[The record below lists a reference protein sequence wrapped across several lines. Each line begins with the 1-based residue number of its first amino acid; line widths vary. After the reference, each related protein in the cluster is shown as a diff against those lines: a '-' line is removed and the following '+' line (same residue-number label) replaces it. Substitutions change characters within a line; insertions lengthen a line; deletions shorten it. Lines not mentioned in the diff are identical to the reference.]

1 MAEFG
6 GTGTLRAGAG
16 LTGMDATE
24 VLPRSGAGAG
34 AGLPDLTETELLPRA
49 VRRAGLPEV
58 TETEVLP
65 RAGAGAGAG
74 LPEVTETEV
83 LPRAAR
89 HAGRP
94 GVTEAESFLK
104 AGADVRLPGVG
115 RIGFPPGAAGRA
127 GLSDAA
133 GAQGIPAQRGG
144 AARRDA
150 WHGSADTE
158 HAHDP
163 HEVTVQLD
171 STGWRLGAGPG
182 QRGEPGGRDGSEGP
196 VFVDESGRRGRR
208 LRRIGIAIGVACAAY
223 AAVIVATLL
232 SGSSAAP
239 WLPVPREQED
249 APASEVDSSPL
260 PSRSAQPSVSGSPAP
275 GVTAS
280 ASDATTPSPG
290 LSTGAPDASASP
302 RRPGT
307 SADPGPSATR
317 TAGNPGSGVTRPS
330 LRPSV
335 PVSIPPAAS
344 PPAGGNPSPDP
355 SPSPD
360 GGSTGP
366 GTGSVAHGP
375 GTPMP
380 VAEGRRTPMPVAED
394 AAGSSSP
401 FRSPEYVL

>member
-6 GTGTLRAGAG
+6 GTETLRAGAA

-24 VLPRSGAGAG
+24 VLPRAGAGAG

-49 VRRAGLPEV
+49 ARRPGLPEV
-58 TETEVLP
+58 TGTEVLP
-65 RAGAGAGAG
+65 R
-74 LPEVTETEV
+74 T
-83 LPRAAR
+83 AR

-94 GVTEAESFLK
+94 GATEAEAVLK
-104 AGADVRLPGVG
+104 AGAGARLPDFGET
-115 RIGFPPGAAGRA
+115 GFPPRANGRA
-127 GLSDAA
+127 GLPDPA
-133 GAQGIPAQRGG
+133 GTQVIPAQRGG

-158 HAHDP
+158 HTHDP

-182 QRGEPGGRDGSEGP
+182 HAERGEPGGRDGSEGP

-232 SGSSAAP
+232 SGNSAAP
-239 WLPVPREQED
+239 WLPVPGEQED
-249 APASEVDSSPL
+249 VPASEVDSSPL

-290 LSTGAPDASASP
+290 RSTGAPGVSASP
-302 RRPGT
+302 GRPGA
-307 SADPGPSATR
+307 SADPGPSATSP
-317 TAGNPGSGVTRPS
+317 TGNPGSGVTRPS

-335 PVSIPPAAS
+335 PVSIPPVAS

-366 GTGSVAHGP
+366 GTGGVADGRS
-375 GTPMP
+375 TPMP
-380 VAEGRRTPMPVAED
+380 VAGGPRTSMSVAED

-401 FRSPEYVL
+401 LSRSPEYVL